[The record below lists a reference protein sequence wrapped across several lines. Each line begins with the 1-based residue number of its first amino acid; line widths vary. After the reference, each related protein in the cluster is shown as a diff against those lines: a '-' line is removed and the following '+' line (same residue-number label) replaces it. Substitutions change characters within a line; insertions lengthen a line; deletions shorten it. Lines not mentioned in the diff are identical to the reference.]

1 MGYCEDLKVCKF
13 RVRQTPKE
21 TKVYKFNMAKTV
33 AQGFDVYE
41 KFYILPRNVDT
52 RITLAMALR
61 AMKNNTTFIGI
72 YGERGGLKSI
82 YENRGVTNDAKT
94 LQAERNP

>member
-21 TKVYKFNMAKTV
+21 TKVYKYNMAKSV
-33 AQGFDVYE
+33 SQGFDVYE
-41 KFYILPRNVDT
+41 KFYTLPRNVET

-61 AMKNNTTFIGI
+61 SMKNNTTFIGI

-82 YENRGVTNDAKT
+82 YENRGVTNDVKT
-94 LQAERNP
+94 LQAECNP